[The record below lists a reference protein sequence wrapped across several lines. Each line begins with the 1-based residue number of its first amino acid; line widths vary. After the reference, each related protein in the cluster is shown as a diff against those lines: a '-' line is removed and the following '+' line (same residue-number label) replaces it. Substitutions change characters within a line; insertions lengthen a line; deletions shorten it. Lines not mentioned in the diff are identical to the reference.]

1 MYDQIDT
8 GQEFAVE
15 GNSPFSDWQLVDMGV
30 TKSLATQEYTH
41 SYRMWKIIVADDCI
55 QLQFKAHFQEAY
67 LDIEELKH
75 TDGTSGY
82 GGANNAKHG

>member
-1 MYDQIDT
+1 
-8 GQEFAVE
+8 
-15 GNSPFSDWQLVDMGV
+15 MGV
-30 TKSLATQEYTH
+30 AKIMTLQEYAH

-55 QLQFKAHFQEAY
+55 WLQFKAHFQEAY

-75 TDGTSGY
+75 TAGTSGY